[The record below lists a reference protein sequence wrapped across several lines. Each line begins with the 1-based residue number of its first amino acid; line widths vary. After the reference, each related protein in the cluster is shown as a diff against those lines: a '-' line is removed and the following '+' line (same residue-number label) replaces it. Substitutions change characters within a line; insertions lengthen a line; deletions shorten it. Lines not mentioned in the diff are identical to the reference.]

1 MKNLLLLLA
10 LPLMF
15 SCGDSL
21 DKEITEEMLEDGYTG
36 KGTHTSVNGNKY
48 VGEYMNGKMHGQ
60 GTATFVVGDKPCIY
74 VGEWKDGMR
83 HGQGTWTD
91 TDAGHKYVGEFKYD
105 KFHGQGTS
113 TYSDGYKYEGG
124 FNYGKYHGQG
134 TYTNSNGTII
144 KKGLWK
150 NYKFVGE

>member
-1 MKNLLLLLA
+1 MKNLLLLLI
-10 LPLMF
+10 LPLLF

-36 KGTHTSVNGNKY
+36 KGTHT
-48 VGEYMNGKMHGQ
+48 
-60 GTATFVVGDKPCIY
+60 FVVDDKPRIY

-91 TDAGHKYVGEFKYD
+91 TGHKYVGEFKYD

-124 FNYGKYHGQG
+124 FNYGKFHGQG

-150 NYKFVGE
+150 NYEFVGE